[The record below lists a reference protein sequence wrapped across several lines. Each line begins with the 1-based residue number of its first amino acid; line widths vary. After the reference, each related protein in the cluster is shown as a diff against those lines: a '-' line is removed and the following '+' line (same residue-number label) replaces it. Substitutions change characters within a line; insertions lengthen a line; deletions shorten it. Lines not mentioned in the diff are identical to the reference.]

1 MCNKIKKW
9 LDKGEGG
16 QFYEPYITNGDTTLI
31 AILTILFSIL
41 IILGCYLTTL

>member
-16 QFYEPYITNGDTTLI
+16 QFYEPYVTNGDVI
-31 AILTILFSIL
+31 ILMMLTMIVSVM
-41 IILGCYLTTL
+41 IILGCLIV

>member
-16 QFYEPYITNGDTTLI
+16 QFYEPYITNGDAILI
-31 AILTILFSIL
+31 AILTIPFSIL